1 MDKRSLQIA
10 VAAGALVAAFAFPAA
25 AQQQMTLAG
34 SSEGGTMYRLGAAIS
49 EVFNKSQKDVRLNLI
64 VGGGAANPARVG
76 GGGANFGFSFSN
88 FAVSAYNG
96 KAPFDK
102 SFKALRHVGAFW
114 QSCYHQYVAQDLY
127 DSGIKSWDDIVASK
141 KPLSIGAGPAGTS
154 TDAINKLLLAAY
166 GTSFEALTSRGYKFT
181 YTSMGAT
188 SDAMRSG
195 QVDIY
200 FHNSGDP
207 NAAGIKAAL
216 GRKLTFLDASDK
228 LKSTLA
234 DAGFSPCTIP
244 GGIYENVDTG
254 HASMGAL
261 GVLMANES
269 VGEAVVY
276 ELLKTINGNIK
287 TLGGAH
293 KIFASWTPD
302 YGAAQYGMPMHPGAE
317 KFYKEVGALK

>member
-1 MDKRSLQIA
+1 MNKRNIQILI
-10 VAAGALVAAFAFPAA
+10 AAGALVAAFAVPAA
-25 AQQQMTLAG
+25 AQKQMTIAG
-34 SSEGGTMYRLGAAIS
+34 SSEGGTMYRLGAALS
-49 EVFNKSQKDVRLNLI
+49 EVFNGAQKDVRLNLI

-96 KAPFDK
+96 KAPFDS

-114 QSCYHQYVAQDLY
+114 ESCYHQYVAQDLY
-127 DSGIKSWDDIVASK
+127 DGGIKSWDDIVASK
-141 KPLSIGAGPAGTS
+141 KPLAIGAGPAGTS
-154 TDAINKLLLAAY
+154 TDAINKLLLSAY
-166 GTSFEALTSRGYKFT
+166 GTSFEALSSRGFKFT

-188 SDAMRSG
+188 SDAIRSG

-216 GRKLTFLDASDK
+216 GRKLTFLDASEK

-234 DAGFSPCTIP
+234 GAGFSPCVIP
-244 GGIYENVDTG
+244 GGVYANVDKE

-261 GVLMANES
+261 GVLMAHES
-269 VGEAVVY
+269 VDAAVVY
-276 ELLKTINGNIK
+276 ELLKTINANIK

-293 KIFASWTPD
+293 KIFASWTPS
-302 YGAAQYGMPMHPGAE
+302 YGAAQYGLPMHPGAE
-317 KFYKEVGALK
+317 KFYKEAGALK